1 MKTDGKQNF
10 PRDSLD
16 GSPLVRSKRNISEK
30 HNSERLYE
38 NLPGIDVE
46 RKEVEGPKIVIVG
59 AGFVGT
65 TFAYSLLIRG
75 LASQIVIIDINK
87 ERAEGEVMDLN
98 HGLPFAYPAKIWS
111 GDYSDCKGADI
122 VVVAVDKGQ
131 KIEQSRLEL
140 AQGNFGM
147 LKQVIP
153 SITMYNKEC
162 ILLVVTNPL
171 DVMTYAALKLSGFSW
186 NRVIGSG
193 TILDTARLRYLL
205 GEHLEVDPRNVHAYI
220 IGEHGDS
227 EVPVWSLATVAGI
240 RLKDYCPI
248 CKVPYDTDELNDLF
262 LKVKN
267 AGYEI
272 IKRKGRTNYAVALG
286 MTKIVESIIRN
297 ENAILTVSCLLRDYH
312 GVSDICLSVPVVLNR
327 NGVKETIRLPLNE
340 KEIEDF
346 QKSAAIVKKVADSL
360 GL

>member
-1 MKTDGKQNF
+1 MIDLSRQETD
-10 PRDSLD
+10 
-16 GSPLVRSKRNISEK
+16 
-30 HNSERLYE
+30 
-38 NLPGIDVE
+38 
-46 RKEVEGPKIVIVG
+46 GPKIVIIG

-75 LASQIVIIDINK
+75 LASQIAIVDVDK

-98 HGLPFAYPAKIWS
+98 HGMPFAYPVKIWA

-122 VVVAVDKGQ
+122 VVVAADRGQ
-131 KIEQSRLEL
+131 KIEQSRLDL
-140 AQGNFGM
+140 AEGNFAM
-147 LKQVIP
+147 MKQIVP
-153 SITMYNKEC
+153 NITKYNEEC

-171 DVMTYAALKLSGFSW
+171 DVMTYAALKLSGFPK

-193 TILDTARLRYLL
+193 TVLDTARLRYLL
-205 GEHLEVDPRNVHAYI
+205 GEHLQVDPRNVHAYV

-227 EVPVWSLATVAGI
+227 EVPVWSLANVAGI

-248 CKVPYDTDELNDLF
+248 CKVPYDPQEFNDLF
-262 LKVKN
+262 LKVRN

-272 IKRKGRTNYAVALG
+272 IKRKGRTFYAVALG

-297 ENAILTVSCLLRDYH
+297 ENAVLTVSCFLEDYH
-312 GVSDICLSVPVVLNR
+312 GVSDICLSVPVILNR
-327 NGVKETIRLPLNE
+327 SGVKETIKLPLDQ
-340 KEIEDF
+340 KEIAEF
-346 QKSAAIVKKVADSL
+346 QKSAAIIKNVANSL